1 MCKYKLY
8 FKGYLSLLV
17 MLFLSS
23 APVGAMEIEDSDL
36 LDVRTGSDELADTDG
51 NGLLEIHSSADLGLI
66 NLDLTAGYELID
78 DLVLYDVDDWQPI
91 GTNDNPF
98 TGVLLGNSHHVTFL
112 TSLDNTTDTSGGLFG
127 HLREAKI
134 SNIYIEFDGL
144 AAEDLSGILAGSSY
158 NSNITNVHL
167 TISGPTKITTV
178 SELLFGHTE
187 GGSIWESSAGVES
200 SGSSE
205 SDKPNK

>member
-1 MCKYKLY
+1 MYKYKLY

-36 LDVRTGSDELADTDG
+36 LDVHASSDELADTDG
-51 NGLLEIHSSADLGLI
+51 DGLLEIYSPDSLELI

-78 DLVLYDVDDWQPI
+78 DLVLYDADDWQPI

-98 TGVLLGNSHHVTFL
+98 TGILLGNSHRVTFL
-112 TSLDNTTDTSGGLFG
+112 TSLDNTSDTNEGLFG

-134 SNIYIEFDGL
+134 SNIYLEFDGL
-144 AAEDLSGILAGSSY
+144 AAEGLSGILAGSSY
-158 NSNITNVHL
+158 NSNITNIHL
-167 TISGPTKITTV
+167 TIIGSTKITTV
-178 SELLFGHTE
+178 SELLLGRIE
-187 GGSIWESSAGVES
+187 GGSIWESSAGVELD
-200 SGSSE
+200 E